1 MRNPK
6 VYGKFVQ
13 LFMYDFVITYTLF
26 LMSFLCIVCERFLVK
41 LTFVEVHDK
50 KESKLFS
57 LASCTN

>member
-6 VYGKFVQ
+6 VQPTGQVCFNS
-13 LFMYDFVITYTLF
+13 LCMTLYNYR
-26 LMSFLCIVCERFLVK
+26 LRSCRLSFLVK
-41 LTFVEVHDK
+41 LNFDEVHDK